1 MLRRQRPAM
10 FLGLTVGRGLWG
22 VGYQG
27 ARHKMR
33 RLPLDLGIAGFLLAF
48 SVFAFAG
55 GARSIYSGLFFVVLG
70 VVFLVNA
77 RRTDK
82 KAPG

>member
-1 MLRRQRPAM
+1 
-10 FLGLTVGRGLWG
+10 
-22 VGYQG
+22 
-27 ARHKMR
+27 MR
-33 RLPLDLGIAGFLLAF
+33 RLPLVLGVASFLLAF
-48 SVFAFAG
+48 SVLAFAG

-70 VVFLVNA
+70 VVFLANA

>member
-1 MLRRQRPAM
+1 
-10 FLGLTVGRGLWG
+10 
-22 VGYQG
+22 
-27 ARHKMR
+27 MR
-33 RLPLDLGIAGFLLAF
+33 RPPLVLGIASFLLAF

>member
-1 MLRRQRPAM
+1 MR
-10 FLGLTVGRGLWG
+10 
-22 VGYQG
+22 
-27 ARHKMR
+27 KMR
-33 RLPLDLGIAGFLLAF
+33 RLPLVLSVASFLFAF

-70 VVFLVNA
+70 VVFLANA

-82 KAPG
+82 KSPG